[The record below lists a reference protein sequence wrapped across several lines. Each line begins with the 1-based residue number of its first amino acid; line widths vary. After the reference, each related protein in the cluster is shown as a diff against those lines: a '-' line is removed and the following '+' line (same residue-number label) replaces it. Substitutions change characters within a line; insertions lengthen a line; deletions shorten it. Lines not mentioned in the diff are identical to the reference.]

1 MKQDW
6 DRIKNFLYSR
16 VSSGDRG
23 YAEWYGCCYE
33 ENQVQP
39 VDLLYL
45 YSLSGYGLIDDSYDV
60 SLYNHQSPANC
71 LCKNI
76 ERRGLGYWSLR

>member
-1 MKQDW
+1 MKQDRH
-6 DRIKNFLYSR
+6 RIKNFLYSR

-39 VDLLYL
+39 VDLSIFTPYP
-45 YSLSGYGLIDDSYDV
+45 GMD
-60 SLYNHQSPANC
+60 
-71 LCKNI
+71 
-76 ERRGLGYWSLR
+76 W